1 MAGRNKNNNNK
12 ADNGLLGG
20 MESVSNNPAKHIN
33 LIKANPLSQIK
44 ERKEQE
50 SQAIN
55 WLQTSAFRLRKRWP
69 NHLSAIVP
77 AQRPYLRLSGGG
89 DFQ

>member
-12 ADNGLLGG
+12 AYNGLLGG
-20 MESVSNNPAKHIN
+20 MESVSNKPAKPIN
-33 LIKANPLSQIK
+33 LIKANPQMKKGKNKSHTLL
-44 ERKEQE
+44 
-50 SQAIN
+50 N

-69 NHLSAIVP
+69 NHLSAIVL